1 MRLIKKPVEVSFDKF
16 TAREYYTGT
25 VRAGSQTSAR
35 VNLPLSLIGKKVI
48 VIVVGDAD
56 KRRGEV

>member
-16 TAREYYTGT
+16 TAKEYYTGI

-35 VNLPLSLIGKKVI
+35 VNLPLSLTGKKVI
-48 VIVVGDAD
+48 VIVVEDD
-56 KRRGEV
+56 KKKS